1 MSGMTRHT
9 SSFVGTACMRAL
21 SAAVVAAT
29 FVTATPRVY
38 HAQGSP
44 DRVVARDSS
53 ARMER
58 IADGVYAIIHDAATE
73 NWPHGN
79 TGVIVGTDGVL
90 VIDSNYLPV
99 RATQDIALIR
109 RVTQLPVRYLVNTH
123 WHGDHMHGNGAYRD
137 AFPGIAII
145 GPQASAYF
153 IAMNQE
159 KLPKGALA
167 PNSFNRTTLARLEAT
182 LASGK
187 DSTGRALTADERA
200 RLTRNVVRR
209 RVELEELAKVKV
221 VPPNVQFERELTVDL
236 GNRRVEV
243 RDRGPANSPNDVTI
257 YLPAERVLFTGDIL
271 VHPLPYAF
279 GVWPLPWID
288 VLRELEAL
296 PVSALVPGHGPVMAD
311 HGYTRLV
318 RETLDAMRSR
328 VDSLFR
334 QGLNMA
340 QAPPVVDMRDF
351 RTRFVTSDGTSISEA
366 TWTAWTRN
374 LAEQMVQ
381 CVHGYR
387 C

>member
-1 MSGMTRHT
+1 MTQATLRL
-9 SSFVGTACMRAL
+9 SRASRCSRAAAFVL
-21 SAAVVAAT
+21 IAAGCIVAAPH
-29 FVTATPRVY
+29 VA
-38 HAQGSP
+38 HAQGTS

-58 IADGVYAIIHDAATE
+58 VADGVYAIIHEAATD

-109 RVTQLPVRYLVNTH
+109 RVTSLPVRYLVNTH
-123 WHGDHMHGNGAYRD
+123 WHGDHMHGNGVYRD
-137 AFPGIAII
+137 AFPGIAIV
-145 GPQASAYF
+145 GPRASAYF
-153 IAMNQE
+153 VAMNQE

-167 PNSFNRTTLARLEAT
+167 PTSVNRTTLAGLEAT
-182 LASGK
+182 LAGGR
-187 DSTGRALTADERA
+187 DSAGRALTADERT
-200 RLTRNVVRR
+200 RLGRSIVRR

-221 VPPNVQFERELTVDL
+221 VPPNLQFERELTVDL
-236 GNRRVEV
+236 GNRRVEI
-243 RDRGPANSPNDVTI
+243 RDRGRANSPNDVTI

-271 VHPLPYAF
+271 VHPLPFAF

-296 PVSALVPGHGPVMAD
+296 PVAALVPGHGPVMVD
-311 HGYTRLV
+311 HSYTRLV
-318 RETLDAMRSR
+318 RELLDTMRMR

-334 QGLNMA
+334 QGLNMV
-340 QAPPVVDMRDF
+340 QAPPAVDMRDF
-351 RTRFVTSDGTSISEA
+351 RPRFVTSDGTPISEA
-366 TWTAWTRN
+366 AWASWTRS
-374 LAEQMVQ
+374 LADQMVQ